1 MRTWLVE
8 LRGTITRDV
17 KHMEADA
24 ESEAEVRE
32 ACATEFPS
40 YRVHSITPRLAS
52 GCSDGTTPATP
63 AAGPRKRRRS

>member
-17 KHMEADA
+17 KYMEADA

-32 ACATEFPS
+32 ACAAEFPS
-40 YRVHSITPRLAS
+40 YRVHSITLHHSSGDLPAS
-52 GCSDGTTPATP
+52 TPATP
-63 AAGPRKRRRS
+63 ATGTPDVPTS